1 MLYETKEGQL
11 ILINL
16 SMDVGILK
24 QIFYGKSFATYKYAA
39 IAAYKVMWQQKG
51 RDKCLRVPI
60 FYLRELVGF
69 NK

>member
-39 IAAYKVMWQQKG
+39 IAAYKVMWQQKE

>member
-1 MLYETKEGQL
+1 
-11 ILINL
+11 
-16 SMDVGILK
+16 MDVGILK

-39 IAAYKVMWQQKG
+39 YKVMWQQKE
-51 RDKCLRVPI
+51 RDKCLRVPV